1 MKFKKII
8 IVLPLYNDWKSAK
21 KLIEKIDSFF
31 SKEKSYLSIII
42 INDSS
47 PQKINIK
54 FKKLFNIK
62 KIEIVNLNRNLGSQK
77 AIYIGLKK
85 IKNEKNSII
94 VVMDSDGEDD
104 PSKLKDLINKA
115 NLHEDKIIFAKRT
128 KRTENFILQ
137 LLNNIRLIL
146 SFLITGKFLNI
157 GNFSAFSSKNLK
169 KLLSNKNLALA
180 FSSGA
185 IKNVKNIYLLGI
197 DKKKRYFGKSKVN
210 LNFLLIHSLN
220 LISVFFKQAF
230 IRTSIIGL
238 ILLFLNFSNYLI
250 FALYLLINICL
261 ILNYFL
267 KINENFEKKIVM
279 QTKRIR

>member
-8 IVLPLYNDWKSAK
+8 IILPVYNDWKSAK
-21 KLIEKIDSFF
+21 KLLEKIDSFF
-31 SKEKSYLSIII
+31 SKEKSYLSVII

-62 KIEIVNLNRNLGSQK
+62 KIEILNLNRNLGSQK

-104 PSKLKDLINKA
+104 PSKLKDLIKKA

-157 GNFSAFSSKNLK
+157 GNFSAFSSRNLK

-185 IKNVKNIYLLGI
+185 IKNVKNVYLLGI

-267 KINENFEKKIVM
+267 KINENFEKKIIM